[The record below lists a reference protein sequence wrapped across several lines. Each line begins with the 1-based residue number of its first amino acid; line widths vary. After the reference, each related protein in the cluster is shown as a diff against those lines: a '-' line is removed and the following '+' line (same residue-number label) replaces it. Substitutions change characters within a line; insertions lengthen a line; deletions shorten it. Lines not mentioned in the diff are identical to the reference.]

1 MQKRQDK
8 LVPYSL
14 KAPSWW
20 WDKVEECRTTQSYY
34 ADKIPPTKADFL
46 RQAVD
51 AYMNYHLKH
60 VKPRVVE
67 QRSRNEPFAFFLS
80 TSDGRIERF

>member
-20 WDKVEECRTTQSYY
+20 WDKVEECRNTQSFY

-46 RQAVD
+46 RNAVD
-51 AYMNYHLKH
+51 QYMNYHLKH

-67 QRSRNEPFAFFLS
+67 GRKQNDPLAFFVS
-80 TSDGRIERF
+80 TADGFERF